1 MSQIKFTSETEFRAV
16 IEKPDELSNSLFKN
30 IYNKALRNIY
40 QITRENEE
48 GYRDK
53 KRNKEKNGQT
63 IKSFEGVN
71 NITAF
76 MGDRGTGKTS
86 TMLSF
91 LNYLLKIDKVKEHL
105 DEDYHKKLEEYEFIT
120 IDVIDPSFLEKNE
133 SILETVIAK
142 MFSKFQENLDNY
154 SFEDKKEFIKQF
166 QNIYRAIRLMTIN
179 KSEKLKNDAYSEDI
193 IESLVGLAS
202 SSNMRECISE
212 LVDVFLDKMGNGR
225 NTKKFLI
232 IPIDDLDN
240 NLKQSVE
247 IAEQIR
253 KYLMIPNVIILMSL
267 KGEQLKDSVEETF
280 YNNYRNLT
288 EKGRLSDD
296 PKQMAEKYLEKLI
309 PNGRKIHLLR
319 MDDIKLMKKVK
330 FDVIIEEENN
340 DTQREFNGT
349 LEEVLI
355 RYTYIKTGMIFIAP
369 KKSLHPLVPKNLRE
383 YSNYI
388 SILSKLKDINRESD
402 SDDKR
407 INIEVFKNYV
417 VNQWGNRCL
426 TKKYYNIVQEF
437 ILMDSGEKNHYVVT
451 NYRTMLNK
459 NLEKIIKNDFNKD
472 KIFGDINTKIAS
484 NPIFNINNISRNIS
498 IGDVLE
504 VFNLYSSYDDEN
516 IKNFKFMIKCLYS
529 IMFYENLLIE
539 KDQESVLD
547 LLGGNIN
554 NCFRNTQN
562 HILRNVTDMDIED
575 LIELKFDNIQTNLEI
590 ECIVEEVFLRL
601 ICNEIEE
608 KELLDDLNE
617 CSEEL
622 INNYFKIRT
631 RERIRNLEYFFSFL
645 TLNKNNIQS
654 NYREDSSYDNLNEYN
669 LIPYD
674 AGNNLIY
681 NDNAKFEILKF
692 INYTINPQLVFS
704 KIFNYYIKNLD
715 FDKLTTK
722 LIDRFA
728 DYEVEYYD
736 EFESEEIYDGLI
748 DLLDEGGYVEFSG
761 DEYIFRKK
769 PHEWSEKI
777 SCAIFEESLSYELIK
792 WKKDF
797 DMVLPLHS
805 IEILEVIFNRVIT
818 NFNFNNEELFEV
830 YSGVF
835 DLIDESLEYVLNEVE
850 DVLGEEFD
858 TEKLKIMQAY
868 KQCVYIKMTS
878 EENRD
883 LRKILGSSFTDSM
896 TKYIEWM
903 KIYGEK
909 IKTKSGKDTLLY
921 YIDEMIDSSRE
932 YNVDDETIRE
942 LYIFK
947 QKVNISPSNDERK
960 LIGKRLYDFLNNK
973 RLKQVKLLDGISETF
988 NLEEEDYG
996 IDDIGEY

>member
-1 MSQIKFTSETEFRAV
+1 M
-16 IEKPDELSNSLFKN
+16 
-30 IYNKALRNIY
+30 
-40 QITRENEE
+40 
-48 GYRDK
+48 
-53 KRNKEKNGQT
+53 
-63 IKSFEGVN
+63 
-71 NITAF
+71 
-76 MGDRGTGKTS
+76 
-86 TMLSF
+86 
-91 LNYLLKIDKVKEHL
+91 
-105 DEDYHKKLEEYEFIT
+105 
-120 IDVIDPSFLEKNE
+120 
-133 SILETVIAK
+133 
-142 MFSKFQENLDNY
+142 
-154 SFEDKKEFIKQF
+154 
-166 QNIYRAIRLMTIN
+166 
-179 KSEKLKNDAYSEDI
+179 
-193 IESLVGLAS
+193 
-202 SSNMRECISE
+202 
-212 LVDVFLDKMGNGR
+212 
-225 NTKKFLI
+225 
-232 IPIDDLDN
+232 
-240 NLKQSVE
+240 
-247 IAEQIR
+247 
-253 KYLMIPNVIILMSL
+253 
-267 KGEQLKDSVEETF
+267 
-280 YNNYRNLT
+280 
-288 EKGRLSDD
+288 
-296 PKQMAEKYLEKLI
+296 
-309 PNGRKIHLLR
+309 
-319 MDDIKLMKKVK
+319 
-330 FDVIIEEENN
+330 
-340 DTQREFNGT
+340 
-349 LEEVLI
+349 
-355 RYTYIKTGMIFIAP
+355 
-369 KKSLHPLVPKNLRE
+369 PKNLRE